1 MPSVGRRRAPALVTV
16 LCLICVTFGAAYSA
30 GMAQPPGDKTPPSA
44 PPIDAVLAVHKP
56 RILSLD
62 GVVGVGRGRC
72 RGRPCLK
79 VMVLRDTPEL
89 AERIG
94 RSIEGF
100 EVEIIE
106 TGPIRAN

>member
-1 MPSVGRRRAPALVTV
+1 MPRSG
-16 LCLICVTFGAAYSA
+16 
-30 GMAQPPGDKTPPSA
+30 
-44 PPIDAVLAVHKP
+44 PPIDAVLEVHAP
-56 RILSLD
+56 RILAFD

-72 RGRPCLK
+72 RGRPCVK

>member
-1 MPSVGRRRAPALVTV
+1 MAFV
-16 LCLICVTFGAAYSA
+16 LCLVFGAVYSA
-30 GMAQPPGDKTPPSA
+30 AMAQPPGGKTPRSGR
-44 PPIDAVLAVHKP
+44 PIDAVLEVHAP

-62 GVVGVGRGRC
+62 GVVGVGRGLC
-72 RGRPCLK
+72 RGRPCVK
-79 VMVLRDTPEL
+79 VTVLRDTPEL

-106 TGPIRAN
+106 TGSIRAN